1 MLIDTLEVQIL
12 TLDRWTIL
20 VVAVWA
26 HSDRW
31 VAVLK
36 VQQMREYFYIDQ
48 NNTWLS
54 EPWQ

>member
-12 TLDRWTIL
+12 TLDRWIIP
-20 VVAVWA
+20 VVVVWA

-48 NNTWLS
+48 KDT
-54 EPWQ
+54 